1 MFSCYNIIVEIWAI
15 FWIFMDFE
23 LEGAVEMKYD
33 IAVIGAGVVGSLI
46 TRELA
51 KYNLKVAL
59 LEKANDCAMGATK
72 ANSAIVHAGFDAK
85 PGTLKAKL
93 NVRGVEL
100 MKTTCEELNVPL
112 KNIGAFVVAFS
123 EEQIPHLE
131 ELLERGKKNGVPNLS
146 IVRRDELLKMERNIG
161 DEVVAA
167 LHAPTSSIVCPYE
180 LTIAGVENAVTN
192 GAEFLRNC
200 EVKSIK
206 QNSDSFILDTT
217 LGEIEATYVINA
229 AGVNSGKVAKMIGDN
244 SIEIK
249 PRRGDYYLLDKSQG
263 ALAFSTIFQCPT
275 EKGKGVL
282 VSPTVDGNLIVG
294 PSAIDNDDG
303 ENVDTTAEGL
313 DKVYGSAIKSIPAV
327 SLRNAITS
335 FSGNRAHCTADDF
348 VIGSSEVNKNFINV
362 AGIESPG
369 LSSAPAIAEMVL
381 EMVLSLAG
389 DVEKKSN
396 FNPNRPAP
404 VRFREM
410 TSSQRAKLVE
420 KNKAYGRIVCRCET
434 ITEGEIIDAIHAPAG
449 ARDVDGVKRR
459 TRAGM
464 GRCQGGF
471 CGSKVVEILARELN
485 VPVNSITKFGGE
497 SKIIYEKTK

>member
-1 MFSCYNIIVEIWAI
+1 
-15 FWIFMDFE
+15 
-23 LEGAVEMKYD
+23 MKYD
-33 IAVIGAGVVGSLI
+33 VAVIGAGVSGALI
-46 TRELA
+46 TRELSR
-51 KYNLKVAL
+51 YNLKIAL

-85 PGTLKAKL
+85 PGSLKAKL

-100 MKTTCEELNVPL
+100 MKVTCEELNVPL
-112 KNIGAFVVAFS
+112 KNIGALVVAFS
-123 EEQIPHLE
+123 QDEIPHLE
-131 ELLERGKKNGVPNLS
+131 ELLERGKENGVPELS
-146 IVRRDELLKMERNIG
+146 IVYRDELVKMEPNIG
-161 DEVVAA
+161 DTAVAA
-167 LHAPTSSIVCPYE
+167 LSAPTSSIVCPYE

-192 GAEFLRNC
+192 GAEFIRNC
-200 EVKSIK
+200 EVTAINQK
-206 QNSDSFILDTT
+206 DGLFELETT
-217 LGEIEATYVINA
+217 SGKIEATYVINA
-229 AGVNSGKVAKMIGDN
+229 AGVFSGKVAKMIGDN
-244 SIEIK
+244 SIEII

-263 ALAFSTIFQCPT
+263 ALAFRTIFQCPT
-275 EKGKGVL
+275 KMGKGVL

-294 PSAIDNDDG
+294 PSAIEHDDG
-303 ENVDTTAEGL
+303 DNVDTTAEGL
-313 DKVYGSAIKSIPAV
+313 DLVYNSAVKSIPLV

-348 VIGSSEVNKNFINV
+348 IIGSSEVNKNFINV

-369 LSSAPAIAEMVL
+369 LSSAPAIAEMVSGIVINL
-381 EMVLSLAG
+381 IG
-389 DVEKKSN
+389 DVEKKNS
-396 FNPNRPAP
+396 FNPVRPAP

-410 TSSQRAKLVE
+410 TSLQRERLVE

-471 CGSKVVEILARELN
+471 CGSKVVEILARELD
-485 VPVNSITKFGGE
+485 VPVNTITKFGKN
-497 SKIIYEKTK
+497 SNIMFDKTK